1 MFRTVKR
8 LIEGKMER
16 RERGW
21 FDFEKKMLLDFVTR
35 GGQFGSNLNRL
46 TLMLGVSHSTLK
58 RWRNYFK

>member
-21 FDFEKKMLLDFVTR
+21 FDF
-35 GGQFGSNLNRL
+35 
-46 TLMLGVSHSTLK
+46 
-58 RWRNYFK
+58 